1 MRNVRHRRFLEVPH
15 LVVPVFILHVGIHRS
30 FTTASRLAGQG
41 WEPPRSF
48 LDPFFKGRFSPGP
61 LAGLSQ
67 ILGSHCPPSSR
78 LGFWWWRLLV
88 SCFSLEAPS
97 DLRHMR
103 QGPARASLCITEF
116 LGSHIPCEHPSVT
129 LKVCAAH
136 VPIVL
141 VANAVATH
149 TAVWLTRAAY
159 VFFHWY
165 NGYGNC
171 MQRTSIPF

>member
-1 MRNVRHRRFLEVPH
+1 MMNLCTTSRIFEFSYQIFSHCYAVCHQPQTLTQGINQAIVILLVNSTSWVTTTNVINLT
-15 LVVPVFILHVGIHRS
+15 IHRQCRS
-30 FTTASRLAGQG
+30 SASR
-41 WEPPRSF
+41 
-48 LDPFFKGRFSPGP
+48 
-61 LAGLSQ
+61 
-67 ILGSHCPPSSR
+67 
-78 LGFWWWRLLV
+78 
-88 SCFSLEAPS
+88 CFSLEAPS

-171 MQRTSIPF
+171 IQMNSTPF